1 MANRKRITKASGLLL
16 QSLMLNAA
24 VLLLNLPILLIY
36 SLVRGAA
43 FIDLLLGGG
52 FELLLL
58 LESGILLLTGGGY
71 VLTSGIF
78 FGEMRG
84 RVFRGEGWSPE
95 EFRRSEGR
103 ALPIVLAGA
112 LVLAESIALALV

>member
-16 QSLMLNAA
+16 QSLRLNAA

-36 SLVRGAA
+36 SLIRGIG

-52 FELLLL
+52 FGFLLL
-58 LESGILLLTGGGY
+58 LESGILLLAGGGY

-78 FGEMRG
+78 FGEVRE
-84 RVFRGEGWSPE
+84 RVFRRGGWSPDE
-95 EFRRSEGR
+95 LRRSEVKG
-103 ALPIVLAGA
+103 LPIVLAGA